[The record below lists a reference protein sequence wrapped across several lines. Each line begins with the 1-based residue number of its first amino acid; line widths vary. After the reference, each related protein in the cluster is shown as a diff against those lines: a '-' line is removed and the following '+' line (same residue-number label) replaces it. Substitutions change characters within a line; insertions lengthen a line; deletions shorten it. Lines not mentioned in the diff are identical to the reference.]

1 MKKRRK
7 WVLPILLICNLIIF
21 LKNYIGTGDVNL
33 TQLCVIFGL
42 TPIAVKDVIKISN
55 DKKYTY
61 FNGGI
66 GDYCSEFSSQY
77 YLVSNSQSP

>member
-1 MKKRRK
+1 MIKRK

-42 TPIAVKDVIKISN
+42 TPIAVKDTIKISN

-61 FNGGI
+61 FSALMFALAASMLLLKSI
-66 GDYCSEFSSQY
+66 QY
-77 YLVSNSQSP
+77 M